1 VAAETLPE
9 ALEAL
14 RAKQFDLIVTDLRL
28 GGKRDGGLQVMAM
41 AGMVSY
47 NATVLVLT
55 AYPDDANRQA
65 SNRLG
70 ALHFLEK
77 PVDLHTI
84 ATLANDAGVSTAFGE
99 SQTTTVHEESYG
111 ESLDQADRQ
120 ALFRRALA
128 KLPGR
133 QREVLHLVFYQ
144 EQTIEQAAVIMKVS
158 LGAARTHYHR
168 GKQNLRK
175 LLAKEAEAKNESAQ
189 RQSYR
194 EVIL

>member
-1 VAAETLPE
+1 LCGGQFVKHSPPTTYETLCITGPTFALVVVMSNDTVKHVLVVEDEQSIRDILVELFEVEGNELVAAETLTE
-9 ALEAL
+9 ALDAL
-14 RAKQFDLIVTDLRL
+14 RSKQFDLIVTDLRL

-84 ATLANDAGVSTAFGE
+84 ATLANESGVSTAFGE
-99 SQTTTVHEESYG
+99 S
-111 ESLDQADRQ
+111 
-120 ALFRRALA
+120 RAASDARLS
-128 KLPGR
+128 
-133 QREVLHLVFYQ
+133 
-144 EQTIEQAAVIMKVS
+144 AA
-158 LGAARTHYHR
+158 T
-168 GKQNLRK
+168 
-175 LLAKEAEAKNESAQ
+175 
-189 RQSYR
+189 
-194 EVIL
+194 